1 MSLTVFSL
9 LCLLQVWPSSSQF
22 VFEFELVSVDTID
35 YKICE
40 DADVLQNNLDPDR
53 YGPCEPFLQI
63 FCLREG
69 RDTQSTNTGDCPLG
83 GSTAGI
89 IAFTPGDVRR
99 DSETRPGL
107 PNGPVNR
114 TIASREPWPVRHIFM
129 YE

>member
-1 MSLTVFSL
+1 MSLTVLSL

-22 VFEFELVSVDTID
+22 VFEFDLVSVDTID
-35 YKICE
+35 YQTC
-40 DADVLQNNLDPDR
+40 DDVITNNLDPDR

-69 RDTQSTNTGDCPLG
+69 RDTQSNITDDCPLG
-83 GSTAGI
+83 NSTAGI
-89 IAFTPGDVRR
+89 IAFTPDDVRR

-107 PNGPVNR
+107 PDGAVNR
-114 TIASREPWPVRHIFM
+114 TFTSQQPWPVRNIFM